1 MNLKHVEL
9 HGLCV
14 YSLES
19 VYYIY
24 TQNST
29 NRSAGV
35 GEVAC
40 GCLWICHQLPSSKDM
55 FIGNYILITCISV
68 WYKLTLNMYDVA
80 LQCNVV

>member
-19 VYYIY
+19 IYYIY
-24 TQNST
+24 TYIKFNKSFSWGR
-29 NRSAGV
+29 RSG
-35 GEVAC
+35 
-40 GCLWICHQLPSSKDM
+40 LWMPMDLSSATIQQRYIY
-55 FIGNYILITCISV
+55 IGNYILITCISV

-80 LQCNVV
+80 L